1 MIQHKS
7 DLFIRCAIDSMC
19 ISSSSFEAPGA
30 ALTHRMS
37 NDPDFAKVVSS
48 LKSDDLRDIR
58 IDDALH
64 LMKMNCS
71 RGF

>member
-7 DLFIRCAIDSMC
+7 DLLIRCAIDSIC
-19 ISSSSFEAPGA
+19 ISSSSFRAPGA
-30 ALTHRMS
+30 ALTH
-37 NDPDFAKVVSS
+37 FAKVVSS